1 MLFGKGGG
9 RENFLMGPR
18 HFSRVPTLNLSLQNG
33 EKTKWGEFDGEMTK
47 LAMYNARGQS
57 PVDFFFFFSL
67 WFPGCEHC
75 LLFFKKNFILISW
88 AWCFMCVCMFFFF
101 V

>member
-57 PVDFFFFFSL
+57 PVDFFFFFPYGFLGVNIAS
-67 WFPGCEHC
+67 
-75 LLFFKKNFILISW
+75 FFKKKIL
-88 AWCFMCVCMFFFF
+88 F
-101 V
+101 

>member
-47 LAMYNARGQS
+47 LAMYNAHGQS
-57 PVDFFFFFSL
+57 PVDFFFFFPYGFLGVNIAS
-67 WFPGCEHC
+67 
-75 LLFFKKNFILISW
+75 FFLKKNLF
-88 AWCFMCVCMFFFF
+88 
-101 V
+101 

>member
-57 PVDFFFFFSL
+57 PVDFFFFFPYGILGVNIASFFL
-67 WFPGCEHC
+67 KKI
-75 LLFFKKNFILISW
+75 LF
-88 AWCFMCVCMFFFF
+88 
-101 V
+101 

>member
-57 PVDFFFFFSL
+57 PIDFFFFF
-67 WFPGCEHC
+67 FPYGF
-75 LLFFKKNFILISW
+75 LGVNIASFFLKKILF
-88 AWCFMCVCMFFFF
+88 
-101 V
+101 

>member
-18 HFSRVPTLNLSLQNG
+18 HFSCVPTLNLSLQNG
-33 EKTKWGEFDGEMTK
+33 EKTKWGEFDGKMTK

-57 PVDFFFFFSL
+57 PIDFFFFPYGFLGVNIAS
-67 WFPGCEHC
+67 
-75 LLFFKKNFILISW
+75 FFKKKIL
-88 AWCFMCVCMFFFF
+88 F
-101 V
+101 

>member
-33 EKTKWGEFDGEMTK
+33 EKTKWGEFDGKMTK

-57 PVDFFFFFSL
+57 PVDFFFFFPYGFLGVNIAS
-67 WFPGCEHC
+67 
-75 LLFFKKNFILISW
+75 FF
-88 AWCFMCVCMFFFF
+88 
-101 V
+101 

>member
-57 PVDFFFFFSL
+57 PVDFFFFF
-67 WFPGCEHC
+67 FPYGF
-75 LLFFKKNFILISW
+75 LGVNIASFFLKKILF
-88 AWCFMCVCMFFFF
+88 
-101 V
+101 

>member
-33 EKTKWGEFDGEMTK
+33 EKTKWGEFDGKMTK
-47 LAMYNARGQS
+47 LAMYNACGQS
-57 PVDFFFFFSL
+57 PIDFFFFPYGFLGVNIASFFL
-67 WFPGCEHC
+67 KKI
-75 LLFFKKNFILISW
+75 LF
-88 AWCFMCVCMFFFF
+88 
-101 V
+101 